1 MLLNTI
7 TDATNVLEAL
17 VRGLSLGGNPPSISI
32 PLIDELPVAP
42 NRLTSS
48 NTFIVDS
55 PIFID
60 ALLPFTQQ
68 VNLATTALSLIKP
81 NKWSMGEVV
90 ETNVFPTFTPYSAIP
105 DVLPKPSVQ
114 YVSAI
119 DQEWAYFKTYSQGVN
134 DYLSWFEN
142 ILIERG
148 SVNSWSTSLNILPL
162 SEPMTRV
169 MGGVEF
175 NTKSINLSESLRNHT
190 LSLQQVKDEADS
202 YFNAVIDMGLVTDE
216 VDKVYDFGLITDTT
230 ITNDIG

>member
-1 MLLNTI
+1 M
-7 TDATNVLEAL
+7 
-17 VRGLSLGGNPPSISI
+17 SLTH
-32 PLIDELPVAP
+32 IDELPTAP
-42 NRLTSS
+42 NRLT
-48 NTFIVDS
+48 NYTTFTTDS

-60 ALLPFTQQ
+60 ALTHFVLQLNT
-68 VNLATTALSLIKP
+68 NLDTVSTFKP
-81 NKWSMGEVV
+81 NKWNMGGVV
-90 ETNVFPTFTPYSAIP
+90 ETNIFPTFTTYSATP
-105 DVLPKPSVQ
+105 DALPKPSVQ

-119 DQEWAYFKTYSQGVN
+119 DQEWAYFKTHSQGVN

-175 NTKSINLSESLRNHT
+175 NTKSVNLSESLRNHT
-190 LSLQQVKDEADS
+190 LSLQQVKDEADNH
-202 YFNAVIDMGLVTDE
+202 FNAVINMGLVTDE

>member
-1 MLLNTI
+1 M
-7 TDATNVLEAL
+7 
-17 VRGLSLGGNPPSISI
+17 SLTHV
-32 PLIDELPVAP
+32 DELPTAP
-42 NRLTSS
+42 DRLTSYT
-48 NTFIVDS
+48 TFTTDA

-60 ALLPFTQQ
+60 ALAPFIAQ
-68 VNLATTALSLIKP
+68 VNSNLMEITTYKP
-81 NKWSMGEVV
+81 NKWDMGEVV
-90 ETNVFPTFTPYSAIP
+90 EANVFPTFTPYSATP

-169 MGGVEF
+169 MGGAEF

-202 YFNAVIDMGLVTDE
+202 HFNAVINMGLVTDE

>member
-1 MLLNTI
+1 M
-7 TDATNVLEAL
+7 
-17 VRGLSLGGNPPSISI
+17 SLTHV
-32 PLIDELPVAP
+32 DELPTAP
-42 NRLTSS
+42 DRLTSYT
-48 NTFIVDS
+48 TFTTDA

-60 ALLPFTQQ
+60 ALTPFIAQ
-68 VNLATTALSLIKP
+68 VNSNLAEIATYKP
-81 NKWSMGEVV
+81 NKWDMGEVV
-90 ETNVFPTFTPYSAIP
+90 EANVFPTFTPYSATP

-216 VDKVYDFGLITDTT
+216 VEKVYDFGLITDTT

>member
-1 MLLNTI
+1 M
-7 TDATNVLEAL
+7 
-17 VRGLSLGGNPPSISI
+17 SLTHV
-32 PLIDELPVAP
+32 DELPTAP
-42 NRLTSS
+42 DRLTSYT
-48 NTFIVDS
+48 TFTTYA

-60 ALLPFTQQ
+60 TLAPFIAQ
-68 VNLATTALSLIKP
+68 VNSNLAEIATYKP
-81 NKWSMGEVV
+81 NKWDMGRVV
-90 ETNVFPTFTPYSAIP
+90 ETNIFPTFTTYSPIP
-105 DVLPKPSVQ
+105 DALPKPSVQ

-162 SEPMTRV
+162 SDPMTRV
-169 MGGVEF
+169 MGRVEF

-202 YFNAVIDMGLVTDE
+202 HFNAVIDMGLVTDG

>member
-1 MLLNTI
+1 M
-7 TDATNVLEAL
+7 
-17 VRGLSLGGNPPSISI
+17 SLTH
-32 PLIDELPVAP
+32 IDELPTAP
-42 NRLTSS
+42 DRLTSYT
-48 NTFIVDS
+48 TFTTDA

-60 ALLPFTQQ
+60 ALTPFIAQ
-68 VNLATTALSLIKP
+68 VNSNLAEIATYKP
-81 NKWSMGEVV
+81 NKWDMGKVV
-90 ETNVFPTFTPYSAIP
+90 ETNIFPTFTPYSATP
-105 DVLPKPSVQ
+105 DALPKPSVQ

-162 SEPMTRV
+162 SNPMTRV

-202 YFNAVIDMGLVTDE
+202 YFNAVIDMGLVTGQ

-230 ITNDIG
+230 ITNNIG

>member
-1 MLLNTI
+1 M
-7 TDATNVLEAL
+7 
-17 VRGLSLGGNPPSISI
+17 SLAH
-32 PLIDELPVAP
+32 IDELPTAP
-42 NRLTSS
+42 DRLTSYT
-48 NTFIVDS
+48 TFTTDA

-60 ALLPFTQQ
+60 ALAPFIAQ
-68 VNLATTALSLIKP
+68 VNSNLAEIATYKP
-81 NKWSMGEVV
+81 NKWDMGEVV
-90 ETNVFPTFTPYSAIP
+90 EANVFPTFTPYSATP

-162 SEPMTRV
+162 SDPMTRV
-169 MGGVEF
+169 MGGAEF

-190 LSLQQVKDEADS
+190 LSLQQVKDEADGH
-202 YFNAVIDMGLVTDE
+202 FNAVIDMGLVTDG

>member
-1 MLLNTI
+1 M
-7 TDATNVLEAL
+7 
-17 VRGLSLGGNPPSISI
+17 SLTH
-32 PLIDELPVAP
+32 IDELPTAP
-42 NRLTSS
+42 DRLTTYT
-48 NTFIVDS
+48 TFTTDT

-60 ALLPFTQQ
+60 ALTPFIAQ
-68 VNLATTALSLIKP
+68 VNSNLMEIATYKP
-81 NKWSMGEVV
+81 NKWDMGGVV
-90 ETNVFPTFTPYSAIP
+90 ETNIFPTFTPYSATP

-162 SEPMTRV
+162 SNPMTRV
-169 MGGVEF
+169 MGGAEF

-202 YFNAVIDMGLVTDE
+202 YFNAVIDMGLVTDV

>member
-1 MLLNTI
+1 M
-7 TDATNVLEAL
+7 
-17 VRGLSLGGNPPSISI
+17 SLTH
-32 PLIDELPVAP
+32 IDELPTAP
-42 NRLTSS
+42 DRLTSYT
-48 NTFIVDS
+48 TFTTDA

-60 ALLPFTQQ
+60 ALAPFIAQ
-68 VNLATTALSLIKP
+68 VNSNLAEIATYKP
-81 NKWSMGEVV
+81 NKWDMGKVV
-90 ETNVFPTFTPYSAIP
+90 ETNIFPTFTTYSATP
-105 DVLPKPSVQ
+105 DALPKPSVQ

-202 YFNAVIDMGLVTDE
+202 YFNAVIDMGLVTGQ

>member
-1 MLLNTI
+1 M
-7 TDATNVLEAL
+7 
-17 VRGLSLGGNPPSISI
+17 SLTH
-32 PLIDELPVAP
+32 IDELPTAP
-42 NRLTSS
+42 DRLTTYT
-48 NTFIVDS
+48 TFTTDA

-60 ALLPFTQQ
+60 ALTPFVAQ
-68 VNLATTALSLIKP
+68 VNSNLMEIATYKP
-81 NKWSMGEVV
+81 NKWNMGEVV
-90 ETNVFPTFTPYSAIP
+90 ETNVFPTFTTYSATP

-148 SVNSWSTSLNILPL
+148 SVNRWSTSLNILPL
-162 SEPMTRV
+162 SNPMTRV
-169 MGGVEF
+169 MGGAEF

-202 YFNAVIDMGLVTDE
+202 YFNAVIDMGLVTDV

>member
-17 VRGLSLGGNPPSISI
+17 VRGLSLGGNPPSVNI
-32 PLIDELPVAP
+32 PIIDELPVAP
-42 NRLTSS
+42 NRLTNY

-55 PIFID
+55 PVFID
-60 ALLPFTQQ
+60 ALLPFIQQ
-68 VNLATTALSLIKP
+68 VNLATTVLSLIKP
-81 NKWSMGEVV
+81 NKWDMGGVV
-90 ETNVFPTFTPYSAIP
+90 ETNIFPTFTPYSATP

-119 DQEWAYFKTYSQGVN
+119 DQELAYFKTYSQGVN

-142 ILIERG
+142 ILTERG

-162 SEPMTRV
+162 SNPMTRV

-202 YFNAVIDMGLVTDE
+202 YFNAETSMGLITD
-216 VDKVYDFGLITDTT
+216 VVNKVYNFGLITDAT

>member
-1 MLLNTI
+1 M
-7 TDATNVLEAL
+7 
-17 VRGLSLGGNPPSISI
+17 SLTH
-32 PLIDELPVAP
+32 IDELPTASD
-42 NRLTSS
+42 RLT
-48 NTFIVDS
+48 NYTTFTTDTS
-55 PIFID
+55 IFID
-60 ALLPFTQQ
+60 ALAPFIAQ
-68 VNLATTALSLIKP
+68 VNSNLVEIATYKP
-81 NKWSMGEVV
+81 NKWDMGEVV
-90 ETNVFPTFTPYSAIP
+90 ETNIFPTFTPYSATP
-105 DVLPKPSVQ
+105 DALPKPSVQ

-119 DQEWAYFKTYSQGVN
+119 DREWAYFKTYSQGVN

-142 ILIERG
+142 ILTERG

-169 MGGVEF
+169 MGGAEF

>member
-1 MLLNTI
+1 M
-7 TDATNVLEAL
+7 
-17 VRGLSLGGNPPSISI
+17 SLTHV
-32 PLIDELPVAP
+32 DELPTALD
-42 NRLTSS
+42 RLTSYT
-48 NTFIVDS
+48 TFTTDA

-60 ALLPFTQQ
+60 ALAPFIAQ
-68 VNLATTALSLIKP
+68 VNSNLAEIATYKP
-81 NKWSMGEVV
+81 NKWDMGEVV
-90 ETNVFPTFTPYSAIP
+90 EANVFPTFTPYSATP

-119 DQEWAYFKTYSQGVN
+119 NQEWAYFKTYSQGVN

-169 MGGVEF
+169 MGSVEF
-175 NTKSINLSESLRNHT
+175 NMKSINLSESLRNHT

-202 YFNAVIDMGLVTDE
+202 HFNAVINMGLVTDE
-216 VDKVYDFGLITDTT
+216 VDKVYDFGFITDTT

>member
-1 MLLNTI
+1 M
-7 TDATNVLEAL
+7 
-17 VRGLSLGGNPPSISI
+17 SLTHV
-32 PLIDELPVAP
+32 DELPTAP
-42 NRLTSS
+42 DRLTSYT
-48 NTFIVDS
+48 TFTTDA

-60 ALLPFTQQ
+60 ALAPFIAQ
-68 VNLATTALSLIKP
+68 VNSNLVEISTYKP
-81 NKWSMGEVV
+81 NKWDMGGVV
-90 ETNVFPTFTPYSAIP
+90 ETNIFPTFTTYSATH
-105 DVLPKPSVQ
+105 DALPKPSVQ

>member
-1 MLLNTI
+1 M
-7 TDATNVLEAL
+7 
-17 VRGLSLGGNPPSISI
+17 SLTH
-32 PLIDELPVAP
+32 IDELPTAP
-42 NRLTSS
+42 DRLT
-48 NTFIVDS
+48 NYTTFTTDA

-60 ALLPFTQQ
+60 ALTPFIAQ
-68 VNLATTALSLIKP
+68 VNSNLVEISTYKP
-81 NKWSMGEVV
+81 NKWDMGGVV
-90 ETNVFPTFTPYSAIP
+90 EANVFPAFTPYSATP

-190 LSLQQVKDEADS
+190 LSLQQVKAKADS
-202 YFNAVIDMGLVTDE
+202 HFNAVIDMGYITDASTTIIDCG
-216 VDKVYDFGLITDTT
+216 VITDTV
-230 ITNDIG
+230 ISN

>member
-1 MLLNTI
+1 MSLTHINELPTAPDRLTTYTTFT
-7 TDATNVLEAL
+7 TDA
-17 VRGLSLGGNPPSISI
+17 
-32 PLIDELPVAP
+32 
-42 NRLTSS
+42 
-48 NTFIVDS
+48 

-60 ALLPFTQQ
+60 ALTPFVAQ
-68 VNLATTALSLIKP
+68 VNSNLMEIATYKP
-81 NKWSMGEVV
+81 NKWNMGEVV
-90 ETNVFPTFTPYSAIP
+90 ETNVFPTFTPYSATP

-142 ILIERG
+142 ILTERG

-202 YFNAVIDMGLVTDE
+202 YFNAVIDMGLVTDV

>member
-1 MLLNTI
+1 M
-7 TDATNVLEAL
+7 
-17 VRGLSLGGNPPSISI
+17 SLTH
-32 PLIDELPVAP
+32 IDELPTAP
-42 NRLTSS
+42 DRLTSYT
-48 NTFIVDS
+48 TFTTDA

-60 ALLPFTQQ
+60 ALAPFIAQ
-68 VNLATTALSLIKP
+68 VNSNLAEIATYKP
-81 NKWSMGEVV
+81 NKWDMGKVV
-90 ETNVFPTFTPYSAIP
+90 ETNIFPTFTTYSATP
-105 DVLPKPSVQ
+105 DALPKPSVQ

-175 NTKSINLSESLRNHT
+175 NTKSVNLSESLRNHT

-202 YFNAVIDMGLVTDE
+202 YFNAVIDMGLVTGQ

>member
-1 MLLNTI
+1 M
-7 TDATNVLEAL
+7 
-17 VRGLSLGGNPPSISI
+17 
-32 PLIDELPVAP
+32 DELPTAP
-42 NRLTSS
+42 SRLTTYT
-48 NTFIVDS
+48 TFTTDA

-60 ALLPFTQQ
+60 ALTPFVAQ
-68 VNLATTALSLIKP
+68 VNSNLMEIATYKP
-81 NKWSMGEVV
+81 NKWNMGKVV
-90 ETNVFPTFTPYSAIP
+90 ETNIFPTFTPYSATP
-105 DVLPKPSVQ
+105 DALPKPSVQ

-162 SEPMTRV
+162 SNPMTRV

-202 YFNAVIDMGLVTDE
+202 YFNAVIDMGLVTE
-216 VDKVYDFGLITDTT
+216 GVDKVYDFGLITDTT

>member
-1 MLLNTI
+1 M
-7 TDATNVLEAL
+7 
-17 VRGLSLGGNPPSISI
+17 SLTH
-32 PLIDELPVAP
+32 IDELPTAP
-42 NRLTSS
+42 DRLT
-48 NTFIVDS
+48 NYTTFTTDA

-60 ALLPFTQQ
+60 ALTPFVAQ
-68 VNLATTALSLIKP
+68 VNSNLVEISTYKP
-81 NKWSMGEVV
+81 NKWDMGEVV
-90 ETNVFPTFTPYSAIP
+90 ETNIFPTFTPYSATP
-105 DVLPKPSVQ
+105 DVLPKPSIQ

-162 SEPMTRV
+162 SDPMTRV

-190 LSLQQVKDEADS
+190 LSLQQMKDEADS
-202 YFNAVIDMGLVTDE
+202 HFNAVINMGLVTDE
-216 VDKVYDFGLITDTT
+216 VEKVYDFGLITDTT

>member
-1 MLLNTI
+1 M
-7 TDATNVLEAL
+7 
-17 VRGLSLGGNPPSISI
+17 SLTHV
-32 PLIDELPVAP
+32 DELPTAP
-42 NRLTSS
+42 DRLTSYT
-48 NTFIVDS
+48 TFTTDA

-60 ALLPFTQQ
+60 ALAPFIAQ
-68 VNLATTALSLIKP
+68 VNSNLAEIATYKP
-81 NKWSMGEVV
+81 NKWDMGGVV
-90 ETNVFPTFTPYSAIP
+90 ETNIFPTFTPYSATP
-105 DVLPKPSVQ
+105 DVLPKPSEQ

-202 YFNAVIDMGLVTDE
+202 HFNAVIDMGLVTDE

>member
-1 MLLNTI
+1 M
-7 TDATNVLEAL
+7 
-17 VRGLSLGGNPPSISI
+17 SLTH
-32 PLIDELPVAP
+32 IDELPTAP
-42 NRLTSS
+42 DRLTSYT
-48 NTFIVDS
+48 TFTTDA

-60 ALLPFTQQ
+60 ALAPFIAQ
-68 VNLATTALSLIKP
+68 VNSNLAEIATYKP
-81 NKWSMGEVV
+81 NKWDMGEVV
-90 ETNVFPTFTPYSAIP
+90 EANVFPTFTPYSATP

-134 DYLSWFEN
+134 EYLSWFEN

-162 SEPMTRV
+162 SDPMTRV
-169 MGGVEF
+169 MGGAEF

-202 YFNAVIDMGLVTDE
+202 HFNAVIDMGLVTDE

>member
-1 MLLNTI
+1 M
-7 TDATNVLEAL
+7 
-17 VRGLSLGGNPPSISI
+17 SLTHV
-32 PLIDELPVAP
+32 DELPTAP
-42 NRLTSS
+42 DRLTGYT
-48 NTFIVDS
+48 TFTTDA

-60 ALLPFTQQ
+60 ALAPFIAQ
-68 VNLATTALSLIKP
+68 VNSNLAEIATYKP
-81 NKWSMGEVV
+81 NKWDMGGVV
-90 ETNVFPTFTPYSAIP
+90 ETNIFPTFTPYSATP

-142 ILIERG
+142 ILTERG

-162 SEPMTRV
+162 SNPMTRV
-169 MGGVEF
+169 MGGAEF

-202 YFNAVIDMGLVTDE
+202 HFNAVIDMGLVTE
-216 VDKVYDFGLITDTT
+216 GVDKVYDFGLITDTT

>member
-1 MLLNTI
+1 M
-7 TDATNVLEAL
+7 
-17 VRGLSLGGNPPSISI
+17 SLTHV
-32 PLIDELPVAP
+32 DELPTAP
-42 NRLTSS
+42 DRLTSYT
-48 NTFIVDS
+48 TFTTDA

-60 ALLPFTQQ
+60 ALAPFIAQ
-68 VNLATTALSLIKP
+68 VNSNLAEITTYKP
-81 NKWSMGEVV
+81 NKWNMGEVV
-90 ETNVFPTFTPYSAIP
+90 ETNIFPTFTPYSATP

-162 SEPMTRV
+162 SDPMTRV

-190 LSLQQVKDEADS
+190 LSLQQVQDEADS
-202 YFNAVIDMGLVTDE
+202 YFNAVIDMGLVTDG

>member
-1 MLLNTI
+1 M
-7 TDATNVLEAL
+7 
-17 VRGLSLGGNPPSISI
+17 SLTHV
-32 PLIDELPVAP
+32 DELPTAP
-42 NRLTSS
+42 DRLTSYT
-48 NTFIVDS
+48 TFTTDA

-60 ALLPFTQQ
+60 ALAPFIAQ
-68 VNLATTALSLIKP
+68 VNSNLAEIATYKP
-81 NKWSMGEVV
+81 NKWDMGEVV
-90 ETNVFPTFTPYSAIP
+90 EANVFPTFTPYSATP

>member
-1 MLLNTI
+1 M
-7 TDATNVLEAL
+7 
-17 VRGLSLGGNPPSISI
+17 SLTHV
-32 PLIDELPVAP
+32 DELPTAP
-42 NRLTSS
+42 DRLTSYT
-48 NTFIVDS
+48 TFTTDA

-60 ALLPFTQQ
+60 ALAPFIAQ
-68 VNLATTALSLIKP
+68 VNSNLAEIATYKP
-81 NKWSMGEVV
+81 NKWNMGGVV
-90 ETNVFPTFTPYSAIP
+90 ETNIFPTFTPYSSIP

-175 NTKSINLSESLRNHT
+175 NTKSVNLSESLRNHT

>member
-1 MLLNTI
+1 M
-7 TDATNVLEAL
+7 
-17 VRGLSLGGNPPSISI
+17 SLTHV
-32 PLIDELPVAP
+32 DELPTAP
-42 NRLTSS
+42 DRLTSYT
-48 NTFIVDS
+48 TFTTDA

-60 ALLPFTQQ
+60 ALTHFVAQ
-68 VNLATTALSLIKP
+68 VNSNLVEISTYKP
-81 NKWSMGEVV
+81 NKWDMGEVV
-90 ETNVFPTFTPYSAIP
+90 EANVFPNFTPYSATP

-148 SVNSWSTSLNILPL
+148 SVDSWSTSLNILPL
-162 SEPMTRV
+162 SNPMTRV

-190 LSLQQVKDEADS
+190 LSLQQVKDEADGH
-202 YFNAVIDMGLVTDE
+202 FNAVIDMGLVTE
-216 VDKVYDFGLITDTT
+216 GVDKVYDFGLITDTT

>member
-1 MLLNTI
+1 M
-7 TDATNVLEAL
+7 
-17 VRGLSLGGNPPSISI
+17 SLTH
-32 PLIDELPVAP
+32 IDELPTAP
-42 NRLTSS
+42 DRLTTYT
-48 NTFIVDS
+48 TFTTDA

-60 ALLPFTQQ
+60 ALTPFIAQ
-68 VNLATTALSLIKP
+68 VNSNLVEIVTYKP
-81 NKWSMGEVV
+81 NKWDMGEVV
-90 ETNVFPTFTPYSAIP
+90 EANVFPTFPPYSTTP

-202 YFNAVIDMGLVTDE
+202 HFNVVIDMGLVTDV

>member
-1 MLLNTI
+1 M
-7 TDATNVLEAL
+7 
-17 VRGLSLGGNPPSISI
+17 SLTH
-32 PLIDELPVAP
+32 IDELPTAP
-42 NRLTSS
+42 DRLTTYT
-48 NTFIVDS
+48 TFTTDA

-60 ALLPFTQQ
+60 ALTPFVAQ
-68 VNLATTALSLIKP
+68 VNSNLMKIATYKP
-81 NKWSMGEVV
+81 NKWNMGEVV
-90 ETNVFPTFTPYSAIP
+90 ETNVFPTFTTYSATP

-142 ILIERG
+142 ILTERG

-202 YFNAVIDMGLVTDE
+202 YFNAVIDMGLVTDV

>member
-1 MLLNTI
+1 M
-7 TDATNVLEAL
+7 
-17 VRGLSLGGNPPSISI
+17 SLTH
-32 PLIDELPVAP
+32 IDELPTAP
-42 NRLTSS
+42 DRLTSYT
-48 NTFIVDS
+48 TFTTDA

-60 ALLPFTQQ
+60 ALAPFIAQ
-68 VNLATTALSLIKP
+68 VNSNLAEIATYKP
-81 NKWSMGEVV
+81 NKWDMGGVV
-90 ETNVFPTFTPYSAIP
+90 ETNIFPTFTTYSATP

-162 SEPMTRV
+162 SNPMTRV
-169 MGGVEF
+169 MGGAEF

-190 LSLQQVKDEADS
+190 LSLQQVKAKADS
-202 YFNAVIDMGLVTDE
+202 HFNAVINMGLVTE
-216 VDKVYDFGLITDTT
+216 GVDKVYDFGLITDTT

>member
-1 MLLNTI
+1 M
-7 TDATNVLEAL
+7 
-17 VRGLSLGGNPPSISI
+17 SLTHV
-32 PLIDELPVAP
+32 DELPTAP
-42 NRLTSS
+42 DRLTSYT
-48 NTFIVDS
+48 TFTTDA

-60 ALLPFTQQ
+60 ALAPFIAQ
-68 VNLATTALSLIKP
+68 VNSNLAEIATYKP
-81 NKWSMGEVV
+81 NKWDMGEVV
-90 ETNVFPTFTPYSAIP
+90 EANVFPTFTPYSATP

-202 YFNAVIDMGLVTDE
+202 HFNAVIDMGLVTE
-216 VDKVYDFGLITDTT
+216 GVDKVYDFGLITDTT

>member
-1 MLLNTI
+1 M
-7 TDATNVLEAL
+7 
-17 VRGLSLGGNPPSISI
+17 SLAH
-32 PLIDELPVAP
+32 IDELPTAP
-42 NRLTSS
+42 DRLTSYT
-48 NTFIVDS
+48 TFTTDA

-60 ALLPFTQQ
+60 ALAPFIAQ
-68 VNLATTALSLIKP
+68 VNSNLVEIATYKP
-81 NKWSMGEVV
+81 NKWDMGGVI
-90 ETNVFPTFTPYSAIP
+90 ETNIFPTFTPYSATP

-148 SVNSWSTSLNILPL
+148 SVNIWSTSLNILPL

-169 MGGVEF
+169 MGGAEF

-190 LSLQQVKDEADS
+190 LSLQQVKDEADGH
-202 YFNAVIDMGLVTDE
+202 FNAVIDMGLVTDG

>member
-1 MLLNTI
+1 M
-7 TDATNVLEAL
+7 
-17 VRGLSLGGNPPSISI
+17 SLTHV
-32 PLIDELPVAP
+32 DELPTAP
-42 NRLTSS
+42 DRLTSYT
-48 NTFIVDS
+48 TFTTDA

-60 ALLPFTQQ
+60 ALAPFIAQ
-68 VNLATTALSLIKP
+68 VNSNLAEIATYKP
-81 NKWSMGEVV
+81 NKWDMGEVV
-90 ETNVFPTFTPYSAIP
+90 EANIFPTFTPYSATP

-162 SEPMTRV
+162 SDPMTRV

-202 YFNAVIDMGLVTDE
+202 HFNAVIDMGLVTDG

-230 ITNDIG
+230 ITNNIG

>member
-1 MLLNTI
+1 M
-7 TDATNVLEAL
+7 
-17 VRGLSLGGNPPSISI
+17 SLAH
-32 PLIDELPVAP
+32 IDELPTAP
-42 NRLTSS
+42 DRLTSYT
-48 NTFIVDS
+48 TFTTDA

-60 ALLPFTQQ
+60 ALAPFIAQ
-68 VNLATTALSLIKP
+68 VNSNLAEIATYKP
-81 NKWSMGEVV
+81 NKWNMGEVV
-90 ETNVFPTFTPYSAIP
+90 EANVFPTFTPYSATP

-162 SEPMTRV
+162 SAPMTRV
-169 MGGVEF
+169 MGGAEF

-202 YFNAVIDMGLVTDE
+202 HFNAVIDMGYITDASTTTI
-216 VDKVYDFGLITDTT
+216 DCGNITDTV
-230 ITNDIG
+230 ISN

>member
-1 MLLNTI
+1 M
-7 TDATNVLEAL
+7 
-17 VRGLSLGGNPPSISI
+17 SLTH
-32 PLIDELPVAP
+32 IDELPTAP
-42 NRLTSS
+42 DRLTSYT
-48 NTFIVDS
+48 TFTTDA

-60 ALLPFTQQ
+60 ALAPFIAQ
-68 VNLATTALSLIKP
+68 VNSNLAEIATYKP
-81 NKWSMGEVV
+81 NKWDMGAVV
-90 ETNVFPTFTPYSAIP
+90 EANVFPTFTPYSAAP
-105 DVLPKPSVQ
+105 DALPKPSVQ

-202 YFNAVIDMGLVTDE
+202 YFNAVINMGLVTDE

>member
-1 MLLNTI
+1 M
-7 TDATNVLEAL
+7 
-17 VRGLSLGGNPPSISI
+17 SLAH
-32 PLIDELPVAP
+32 IDELPTAP
-42 NRLTSS
+42 DRLTTYT
-48 NTFIVDS
+48 TFTTDA

-60 ALLPFTQQ
+60 ALAPFIAQ
-68 VNLATTALSLIKP
+68 VNSNLAEIATYKP
-81 NKWSMGEVV
+81 NKWDMGEVV
-90 ETNVFPTFTPYSAIP
+90 EANVFPTFTPYSATP

-162 SEPMTRV
+162 SGPMTRV
-169 MGGVEF
+169 MGGAEF

-202 YFNAVIDMGLVTDE
+202 HFNAVIDMGLVTDE

>member
-1 MLLNTI
+1 M
-7 TDATNVLEAL
+7 
-17 VRGLSLGGNPPSISI
+17 SLTH
-32 PLIDELPVAP
+32 IDELPTAP
-42 NRLTSS
+42 DRLTSYT
-48 NTFIVDS
+48 TFTTDA

-60 ALLPFTQQ
+60 ALAPFIAQ
-68 VNLATTALSLIKP
+68 VNSNLAEIATYKP
-81 NKWSMGEVV
+81 NKWDMGKVV
-90 ETNVFPTFTPYSAIP
+90 ETNIFPTFTTYSATP
-105 DVLPKPSVQ
+105 DALPKPSVQ

-162 SEPMTRV
+162 SNPMTRV